1 MSNHDILSKFFKDN
15 FKYNKIINNSKK
27 PISEK
32 IYLKKY
38 NIFNTEN
45 NILKFN
51 PKIIKKANNISISI
65 KPYNYNNHQQLIT
78 NKEIINQINNKK
90 KKAKS
95 FINSNNDKINNI
107 NKIYSLSLFKYNKD
121 NNMDIIPLNNEFH
134 ENKTSS
140 TNFKSTY
147 NNINRKVHIIKN
159 KKLIKKYLSKTLNKK
174 GKDKNLSNIDKEAN
188 KIVRYYLNADLSNLK
203 NNIESSNNIE
213 KIKNN
218 IKNKYLLDKK
228 LLKMKNIRHKLI
240 EGQYSD
246 FKSINIQKKAL
257 GEEKHR
263 NNLLRSIGDFYL
275 NQVYQPLNKY
285 IIDKNGKKNKF
296 LEKDKITKEFD
307 FDRNKVRITYSERT
321 KRKKDLKNRANV
333 TLNST
338 SFNRIKL
345 NKEEYQNFYEN
356 MNCLTHRVKDTYEHI
371 KKNIE
376 IRQKYRDNINSL
388 FLV

>member
-65 KPYNYNNHQQLIT
+65 KPYNYTNHHQLMT

-95 FINSNNDKINNI
+95 FINSNNDKINDI

-174 GKDKNLSNIDKEAN
+174 GKGKNLSNIDKEAN

-246 FKSINIQKKAL
+246 FKSINIHKKAL

-285 IIDKNGKKNKF
+285 IIDKNGEKNKF

-307 FDRNKVRITYSERT
+307 FEKNKVRITHSERT
-321 KRKKDLKNRANV
+321 KRKKDLKNRGNI
-333 TLNST
+333 TLNFT
-338 SFNRIKL
+338 SFNGIKI

>member
-107 NKIYSLSLFKYNKD
+107 NKIYSLSLLKYNKD

-174 GKDKNLSNIDKEAN
+174 GKGKNLSNIDKEAN
-188 KIVRYYLNADLSNLK
+188 KIVRYYLNTDLSNLK

>member
-1 MSNHDILSKFFKDN
+1 M
-15 FKYNKIINNSKK
+15 
-27 PISEK
+27 
-32 IYLKKY
+32 
-38 NIFNTEN
+38 
-45 NILKFN
+45 
-51 PKIIKKANNISISI
+51 
-65 KPYNYNNHQQLIT
+65 T

-107 NKIYSLSLFKYNKD
+107 NKIYSLSLLKYNKD

-174 GKDKNLSNIDKEAN
+174 GKGKNLSNIDKEAN
-188 KIVRYYLNADLSNLK
+188 KIVRYYLNTDLSNLK

>member
-65 KPYNYNNHQQLIT
+65 KPYNYTNHHQLMT

-107 NKIYSLSLFKYNKD
+107 NKIYSLSLFKSNKD

-174 GKDKNLSNIDKEAN
+174 GKGKNLSNIDKEAN

-246 FKSINIQKKAL
+246 FKSINIHKKAL

-285 IIDKNGKKNKF
+285 IIDKNGEKNKF

-307 FDRNKVRITYSERT
+307 FEKNKVRITHSERT
-321 KRKKDLKNRANV
+321 KRKKDLKNRGNI
-333 TLNST
+333 TLNFT
-338 SFNRIKL
+338 SFNGIKI

>member
-107 NKIYSLSLFKYNKD
+107 NKIYSLSLLKYNKD